1 MLRKMIF
8 KIENNELIEDY
19 FVVMYQGR

>member
-1 MLRKMIF
+1 MIF